1 MTTVESR
8 EYDLLGRLVKETDIL
23 GRTTVR
29 SYSGD
34 GLVETVTTPAGATLI
49 TRKSASGTILRR
61 YGTGQQDILYT
72 VKATA
77 EGIRTTEAVP
87 GGEGTIPAS

>member
-8 EYDLLGRLVKETDIL
+8 EYDLLGRLIRETDIL

-49 TRKSASGTILRR
+49 TRKSLPE
-61 YGTGQQDILYT
+61 Q
-72 VKATA
+72 
-77 EGIRTTEAVP
+77 
-87 GGEGTIPAS
+87 